1 MKNFFMRCF
10 FDGDSLATGNKEQ
23 VLVFVLTVSKSLAFS
38 KIFLRPDGEVLGK
51 SQSFWFANPFLLIA
65 SPMGIV
71 VRGSFIVAS
80 NEVFGQGLIVVDT

>member
-1 MKNFFMRCF
+1 MRC

-23 VLVFVLTVSKSLAFS
+23 VLVFVLTVSKALPFQKFFYVRTAR
-38 KIFLRPDGEVLGK
+38 FLEKASHFG
-51 SQSFWFANPFLLIA
+51 FANPFLLIA